1 MLVGILTTNTNYV
14 AIAIIN
20 GSDKSDLTLHMCNN
34 TGVDNYVGVKY
45 VSKDG
50 NSINIFPERFPIRM
64 DDTFTVPFKITLK
77 MGDEIQVKSVTA
89 GVEISLIK

>member
-1 MLVGILTTNTNYV
+1 MLVGKLITDINYN

-20 GSDKSDLTLHMCNN
+20 TTDKTDLTLHMCNN

-45 VSKDG
+45 VEKNG
-50 NSINIFPERFPIRM
+50 ASINLFPERFPLRM
-64 DDTFTVPFKITLK
+64 DDTFTAPFKLTLK

-89 GVEISLIK
+89 GVEISLVK